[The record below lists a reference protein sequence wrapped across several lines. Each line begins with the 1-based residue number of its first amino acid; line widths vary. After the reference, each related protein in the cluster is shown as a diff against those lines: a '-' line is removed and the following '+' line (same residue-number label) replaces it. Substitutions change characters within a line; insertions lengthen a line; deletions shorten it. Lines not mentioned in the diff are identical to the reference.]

1 MIIYLLYI
9 ICLYII
15 YKIYIR
21 QYISKPLTK
30 RLILKKQYN
39 SSDDESDTESSK
51 SNDSDTDEEINSSDS
66 SDTDEEINSLYS
78 SSDMEQISSSD
89 SSDDEQEIYRNKIN
103 SKLNLDTFE
112 KITLKDCL

>member
-51 SNDSDTDEEINSSDS
+51 SNDSDSDEDINSSDS
-66 SDTDEEINSLYS
+66 SDTDDEINSYS
-78 SSDMEQISSSD
+78 SSDMEQIDSSD

-103 SKLNLDTFE
+103 KKLNLDTFE